1 MQHPHSQ
8 RQENQEYKDN
18 KGNIHSRS
26 CEERGE
32 KERKE
37 EGKAAKQAGLQV
49 PPITSIPTSRKCH
62 CQGQHTRPGSKEEK
76 TAMTLKEV
84 FKKEEKIEKRLR
96 IAIIY
101 LHTPLPY
108 ALRCYGVHFTN
119 QLFLQ
124 LCIRKALR

>member
-49 PPITSIPTSRKCH
+49 PPYHIHSN
-62 CQGQHTRPGSKEEK
+62 
-76 TAMTLKEV
+76 
-84 FKKEEKIEKRLR
+84 FKKV
-96 IAIIY
+96 
-101 LHTPLPY
+101 PLSRT
-108 ALRCYGVHFTN
+108 AHQTWKQRRKK
-119 QLFLQ
+119 LQ
-124 LCIRKALR
+124 